1 MRHTPAR
8 LALSL
13 IMLGMSSICI
23 PQARSPAAQA
33 FATETHSSKASALET
48 NCWKHP
54 REHVERLGWNSDP
67 RANVEIHYNEG
78 MKTCVLEIDLRI
90 VRHGE
95 TVAVYRSLGDTRGR
109 EFATYDWHKPDAKDA
124 ADTTAMLCEVFLSSG
139 ESIDCSSEQA
149 FDEVAASLM
158 N

>member
-8 LALSL
+8 LALSV

-23 PQARSPAAQA
+23 PQARSPTARA
-33 FATETHSSKASALET
+33 FAAETQSSKAAARGT
-48 NCWKHP
+48 ACWKDP
-54 REHVERLGWNSDP
+54 RKHVERLGWNSDP
-67 RANVEIHYNEG
+67 RANVEIRYNER

-90 VRHGE
+90 VRDGE

-109 EFATYDWHKPDAKDA
+109 EFATYDWHKPNAEDSAV
-124 ADTTAMLCEVFLSSG
+124 TTAMLCEVFLSSG
-139 ESIDCSSEQA
+139 ESIECSSEQA